1 MRPLSEQHIF
11 DASHELLVAVRKPE
25 CDIRAHSGVTEV
37 GGLQRKALLLDLLKH
52 GAQVLEVIVE
62 GGLVAA
68 AASHTSFTLI
78 RSIGLCSYRRQNSS
92 FILSLTVGCPWV
104 FFGLAISM
112 QPFVVLRHMLSAPTP
127 AYASSSPAATKA
139 CASARV
145 LCPSGRPRR
154 CPRCPALPR
163 RRTASQGCRTSWRF
177 RTGTRSRSWPLRRS
191 PRRW

>member
-1 MRPLSEQHIF
+1 MRSLPEQQIF

-37 GGLQRKALLLDLLKH
+37 
-52 GAQVLEVIVE
+52 LEVIVE

-68 AASHTSFTLI
+68 AASHTSLTLI

-127 AYASSSPAATKA
+127 AYASSSPAATKSS
-139 CASARV
+139 ASVRAP
-145 LCPSGRPRR
+145 CPSGPPRR
-154 CPRCPALPR
+154 CQRCPTPR
-163 RRTASQGCRTSWRF
+163 RPQTASRGSRTSWLCR
-177 RTGTRSRSWPLRRS
+177 RCTRSRSWPRQRSRRS
-191 PRRW
+191 S